1 MDHLLALEP
10 ADCVLYFKTKM
21 AVNINTMSGWDDDNY
36 DTVTQCQSVWTCFFL
51 SISGFS
57 ASWRN
62 ILKAS
67 GGFAPRSPPG
77 LCPGLSWGTCV
88 PQTTC
93 QCPTQTKIKDL
104 PLEPRWL
111 LAIHNDACSC
121 NNARSEK
128 LCWCFQT
135 TWDTYTGWTA
145 DDTHIMNWKITLPFF
160 PTNLDHRD
168 REQCT
173 WDILTIRPKCLLI
186 RVDDVHM
193 TFTLSLESRT
203 FTNCLQYWSVVQQN
217 TSATSVS
224 LESHLNDLSH
234 TQQTTWEM
242 SLPYN
247 NLWYATLVINMKL
260 RLTQPGY
267 PSVSRRKGY
276 CS

>member
-1 MDHLLALEP
+1 VDHLLALEP

-93 QCPTQTKIKDL
+93 QCPTQTKIKVL

-111 LAIHNDACSC
+111 LAIDNDASSC
-121 NNARSEK
+121 NNARSFRK
-128 LCWCFQT
+128 ALL
-135 TWDTYTGWTA
+135 
-145 DDTHIMNWKITLPFF
+145 MF
-160 PTNLDHRD
+160 PNYMRYIH
-168 REQCT
+168 
-173 WDILTIRPKCLLI
+173 
-186 RVDDVHM
+186 RVDSWWYSYYELKNNS
-193 TFTLSLESRT
+193 TI
-203 FTNCLQYWSVVQQN
+203 
-217 TSATSVS
+217 
-224 LESHLNDLSH
+224 LSH
-234 TQQTTWEM
+234 
-242 SLPYN
+242 
-247 NLWYATLVINMKL
+247 
-260 RLTQPGY
+260 
-267 PSVSRRKGY
+267 
-276 CS
+276 